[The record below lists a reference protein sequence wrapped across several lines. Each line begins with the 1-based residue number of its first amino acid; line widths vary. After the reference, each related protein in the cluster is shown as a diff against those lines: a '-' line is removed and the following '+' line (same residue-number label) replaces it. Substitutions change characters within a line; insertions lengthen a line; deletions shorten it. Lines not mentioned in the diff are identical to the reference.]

1 MDLKKLTD
9 TLLSSDS
16 IDGLSNLTG
25 VSGKDVKNVLAKAL
39 PSLLDGANGQ
49 AKSKET
55 SEGFATAL
63 SEHAKNDTNDLTKFL
78 GNVDL
83 ADGAK
88 IIKHL
93 LGSNNDK
100 VVKDVAKQSGVS
112 QSKTSSVLSGLGPL
126 LMSLLGQQTNEDDN
140 KDSGVGNLIGS
151 LLDNVDL
158 GSLFTGLLGG
168 DSSSESGTKKKSSKK
183 KSASDSGSGNMLGK
197 LLKGLLK

>member
-9 TLLSSDS
+9 KLLSSDS

-25 VSGKDVKNVLAKAL
+25 VSEKDVKNVLAQAL
-39 PSLLDGANGQ
+39 PSLLDGAKGQ
-49 AKSKET
+49 AKNKET

-93 LGSNNDK
+93 LGSNNDT

-112 QSKTSSVLSGLGPL
+112 KAKTSSVLSGLGPL
-126 LMSLLGQQTNEDDN
+126 LMSLLGQQTNEDNN

-158 GSLFTGLLGG
+158 GSLFTGLLGSD
-168 DSSSESGTKKKSSKK
+168 DSSSTKKKKSSKK
-183 KSASDSGSGNMLGK
+183 KSASDSGSGNMLTK
-197 LLKGLLK
+197 ILKGLLK